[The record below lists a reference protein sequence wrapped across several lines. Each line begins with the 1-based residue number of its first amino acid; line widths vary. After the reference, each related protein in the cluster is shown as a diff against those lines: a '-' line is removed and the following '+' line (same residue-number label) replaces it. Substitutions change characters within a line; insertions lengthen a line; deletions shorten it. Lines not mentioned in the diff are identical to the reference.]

1 MLKKFTLIFAL
12 FILSSNFANA
22 WQVTGY
28 NLKKGEV
35 FTFKSDV
42 DQTITQNMMGQ
53 QMEIKQAI
61 GTTEKLEVLEVKD
74 GIYTLSSTNLS
85 TTQTIS
91 SPQGTQTMSS
101 EGTSPFDKPMQILKG
116 KTYTFTMNSSGKVFD
131 VMGTDNIR
139 AAIEKEIEG
148 TPLASNIEQFMESFS
163 KENLIS
169 TIEMKLNIYPT
180 EDVEQWTK
188 NSNVTLNSMPVVMD
202 SEFLYASDI
211 QILVNSQLS
220 ISGKGAFNGMQLDMD
235 LTGTQEGTYN
245 LNSETGMSEEFE
257 TTSNLE
263 GSVGAQGMTI
273 PMSILSVTKTIITK
287 E

>member
-1 MLKKFTLIFAL
+1 MLKKSTLIFAL

-116 KTYTFTMNSSGKVFD
+116 KTYTFTMNSSGKVLD

-139 AAIEKEIEG
+139 TAIEKEIEG
-148 TPLASNIEQFMESFS
+148 TPLASNIDQFMESFS

-202 SEFLYASDI
+202 SEFLYASDN

-220 ISGKGAFNGMQLDMD
+220 ISGKGTFNGMQLDMD
-235 LTGTQEGTYN
+235 LAGTQEGTYK
-245 LNSETGMSEEFE
+245 LNSESGMSEEFE

-273 PMSILSVTKTIITK
+273 PMSILSVTKTTITK
-287 E
+287 N